1 MRPVFEFVWQPSQST
16 VGISHYLLHAGG
28 QTKQVTDGTTARM
41 TFEPG
46 QAIRAE
52 LIAVDHIGQQSD
64 PAVVEFNTPTFDEPA
79 PPPPPPPERPTTPGG
94 FDARH
99 FSWE

>member
-1 MRPVFEFVWQPSQST
+1 MKPVYEFAWQPSQSPI
-16 VGISHYLLHAGG
+16 GIGYYLLHAGG

-64 PAVVEFNTPTFDEPA
+64 PAVVEFTAPTYDEN
-79 PPPPPPPERPTTPGG
+79 PPPPPPERPTPPGG
-94 FDARH
+94 FSATH
-99 FSWE
+99 VSWE